1 MKSYLDWP
9 LLKMVWKFWNG
20 LKNEYVYNL
29 SLWILITQ
37 CNYTYLYVYV
47 QTFHACPSIHIL
59 QCKFSKETLNSIKA
73 KVAVSLE
80 PTESDYFKMNFV
92 GSFSIDSDSIQLLI
106 YQIWANFIWQKKWR
120 CLLENQPI
128 CLIPD
133 CQHQPAQTLKGC
145 LHIFYYIK
153 MAQIWHRGSWIL
165 SLSILKV
172 PQNSF

>member
-106 YQIWANFIWQKKWR
+106 YQTWANFICQKKWR

-133 CQHQPAQTLKGC
+133 CHHQHHQ
-145 LHIFYYIK
+145 H
-153 MAQIWHRGSWIL
+153 
-165 SLSILKV
+165 
-172 PQNSF
+172 

>member
-1 MKSYLDWP
+1 MKILEWLAEWIRVQLEP
-9 LLKMVWKFWNG
+9 LNFD
-20 LKNEYVYNL
+20 
-29 SLWILITQ
+29 
-37 CNYTYLYVYV
+37 YTMQLHLPVRIC
-47 QTFHACPSIHIL
+47 TDLPCMSFHTIL

-106 YQIWANFIWQKKWR
+106 YQISANFIWQKKWR
-120 CLLENQPI
+120 RHLENQPI

-165 SLSILKV
+165 SLSILKD
-172 PQNSF
+172 PTKIILK

>member
-47 QTFHACPSIHIL
+47 QTFHTIL

-106 YQIWANFIWQKKWR
+106 YQISANFIWQKKWR
-120 CLLENQPI
+120 RHLENQPI

-145 LHIFYYIK
+145 LQIFYYIK

-165 SLSILKV
+165 SLSILKD
-172 PQNSF
+172 PTKFILK